1 MARTNFVAHLAL
13 ATLVTVL
20 GLLSAFGPD
29 GDQPGAPTTATVDQ
43 VVDQPAAAQGLDRR

>member
-1 MARTNFVAHLAL
+1 MARTNFAAHLAL

-29 GDQPGAPTTATVDQ
+29 GDQPDAPSTETVSH
-43 VVDQPAAAQGLDRR
+43 VVDQPAAAQGLEIK

>member
-1 MARTNFVAHLAL
+1 MARTNLAAHLAL

-29 GDQPGAPTTATVDQ
+29 GNQPGAPTNATISQ
-43 VVDQPAAAQGLDRR
+43 VDQPAAAQGLDVR